1 MSSPRSPPRPRNRI
15 FACDE
20 CARRKQRCD
29 KVIPKCTP
37 CQKASTTCT
46 ESERER
52 NVVQTEDKGVVRKG
66 YVRVLEDRV
75 RELEIEVARRA
86 QGQPVDA
93 GRERPPNA
101 GGQRVGGRYA
111 PDGTQTG
118 ENSESAQ
125 WPIQGPNMNMDSLSL
140 SAMAEPRTRAG
151 EFLSELSI
159 PRLIAGMTET
169 YGGNPE
175 TTSRL
180 DCLWDSIARDI
191 RHPDNAQSHRLRLD
205 RAEALES
212 LETYLEMVDFR
223 FPKLRVDKVR
233 SGIEAITA
241 DDDAV
246 YKSALRNNPM
256 HIFMAYM
263 VVGIVPLVSDR
274 YPVSHGSFVSIH
286 VMAKCLRVLDQVFR
300 KEDGVDVIQCL
311 HLLVVFAL
319 HSSAAGSSWHL
330 IGFAMNKCI
339 ALGYHRES
347 HAGAEDELQQRRWA
361 FWGCY
366 LLDVLICSALDRP
379 LSIDDDYVTVSLPG
393 ELDTSVPLS
402 DAERRH
408 VHLFQYARLMASTLQ
423 PSTPGRDFDYH
434 LSRLL
439 HWRTL
444 TPSLPTSTPALER
457 SHAHETSLFNTL
469 MLRCAIKEI
478 VQRPPAD
485 VPSAARAIRHMRLSD
500 ICQAVMQSLDRHT
513 MIGRPYLSVTT
524 GYSAFSAGLAM
535 VYCNACLADGVD
547 ISGMLESALRKLD
560 TVARQFPRMGEYRQL
575 VARLQSRVMAVGRGE
590 ATADAQLE
598 GLVDAVGPG
607 HLKGLARATMA
618 CLESRVQGQMR

>member
-1 MSSPRSPPRPRNRI
+1 M
-15 FACDE
+15 
-20 CARRKQRCD
+20 
-29 KVIPKCTP
+29 
-37 CQKASTTCT
+37 
-46 ESERER
+46 
-52 NVVQTEDKGVVRKG
+52 VQTEDKGVTRKG
-66 YVRVLEDRV
+66 YVRLLEDRV
-75 RELEIEVARRA
+75 KALEEEVARRSHA
-86 QGQPVDA
+86 EQSLNEGPGDRGESGQ
-93 GRERPPNA
+93 
-101 GGQRVGGRYA
+101 
-111 PDGTQTG
+111 
-118 ENSESAQ
+118 SARHQ
-125 WPIQGPNMNMDSLSL
+125 EGVSWPIQGSNMNMDSLSL
-140 SAMAEPRTRAG
+140 SAMAEPRSRAG
-151 EFLSELSI
+151 EFLKELSI
-159 PRLIAGMTET
+159 PRIIAGMTET

-205 RAEALES
+205 KAEALES

-241 DDDAV
+241 TDDVV
-246 YKSALRNNPM
+246 YKTALANNPM

-263 VVGIVPLVSDR
+263 VIGIVPLVSDR

-300 KEDGVDVIQCL
+300 QEDGVDVIQCL
-311 HLLVVFAL
+311 HLLVVFAI

-347 HAGAEDELQQRRWA
+347 HTGTEDEQQQRRWA

-366 LLDVLICSALDRP
+366 LLDVLICGALDRP
-379 LSIDDDYVTVSLPG
+379 LSIDEDYVTVSLPG
-393 ELDTSVPLS
+393 KLDATISLT
-402 DAERRH
+402 DTERRH

-423 PSTPGRDFDYH
+423 PTTPGHDFDYH

-444 TPSLPTSTPALER
+444 TPSAPTSTPALTR

-478 VQRPPAD
+478 IQTPQQD
-485 VPSAARAIRHMRLSD
+485 TARAIRHMRLVD

-524 GYSAFSAGLAM
+524 GYSAFSAGLAI
-535 VYCNACLADGVD
+535 VYCNACLGDGEGTR
-547 ISGMLESALRKLD
+547 GMLDSALRKLD
-560 TVARQFPRMGEYRQL
+560 VVARQFPRMGEYRVL
-575 VARLQSRVMAVGRGE
+575 ISRLQDRVVAVRNGE
-590 ATADAQLE
+590 DEAIGELE
-598 GLVDAVGPG
+598 GLVEGVGPA
-607 HLKGLARATMA
+607 HLKGLARATMT
-618 CLESRVQGQMR
+618 CLNSKSDGR